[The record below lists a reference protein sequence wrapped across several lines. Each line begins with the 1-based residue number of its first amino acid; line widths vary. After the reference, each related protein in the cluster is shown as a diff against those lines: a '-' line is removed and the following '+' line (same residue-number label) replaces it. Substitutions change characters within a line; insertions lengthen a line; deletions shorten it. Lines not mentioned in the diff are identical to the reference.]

1 MDKFN
6 VSRRRFSKA
15 LLAFF
20 VLSASLLSLAGG
32 VINRKNSQQY
42 WPKNKIRAVQVKLDA
57 EGFDPGPAD
66 GLMGPKTKA
75 AIKAFQHSKGLPID
89 GKISDSL
96 LKALHF

>member
-6 VSRRRFSKA
+6 GQRRRLNKILFTF
-15 LLAFF
+15 L
-20 VLSASLLSLAGG
+20 VLSTSPLSFSGG
-32 VINRKNSQQY
+32 LINRKNSQQY
-42 WPKNKIRAVQVKLDA
+42 WPKNKIRAVQAKLNE

-75 AIKAFQHSKGLPID
+75 AIKAFQSSKGIPID

-96 LKALHF
+96 LKALGT